1 MTQDQFK
8 EAVKETALFKNKAI
22 FSKNIMLKYRIKE
35 MYVYYEQAKRYGIS
49 YLKQNHNILSSEVQI
64 IDEILKNTT
73 VAEM

>member
-35 MYVYYEQAKRYGIS
+35 MYVYYEQAKKYGID
-49 YLKQNHNILSSEVQI
+49 YLKQNPNILSSEVQI
-64 IDEILKNTT
+64 INEVLKSK
-73 VAEM
+73 MI